1 MVGRCALLAGIAALL
16 LGTGTAHAENVPSM
30 YRGLWCL
37 VGHQGETYRRCR
49 EADGEDYLEIQRS
62 GIYGA
67 AGDEESRELCEVIK
81 VRPRNYSHWVDL
93 RCPKQGFNL
102 SVLLRLDRRNR
113 LHAFEG
119 DR

>member
-1 MVGRCALLAGIAALL
+1 MSLAQRLNRGQLKRLLITSVAALL
-16 LGTGTAHAENVPSM
+16 LATGTARAENVPSM

-67 AGDEESRELCEVIK
+67 AGDEEIESFVRSSR
-81 VRPRNYSHWVDL
+81 
-93 RCPKQGFNL
+93 
-102 SVLLRLDRRNR
+102 SV
-113 LHAFEG
+113 
-119 DR
+119 